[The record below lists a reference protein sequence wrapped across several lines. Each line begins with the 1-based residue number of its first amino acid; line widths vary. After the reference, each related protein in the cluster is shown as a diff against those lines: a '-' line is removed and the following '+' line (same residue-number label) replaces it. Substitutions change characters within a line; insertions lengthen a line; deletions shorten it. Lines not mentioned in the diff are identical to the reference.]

1 MKVELLTSPES
12 LAEMESNA
20 ALAAL
25 TCRGNADKEHEP
37 SEVLG
42 RILKAGHERVLEH
55 ITLTYGVDGISR
67 ALLQEVARHRHI
79 SLSVESTRHT
89 LRKKF
94 DAVSASLPRE
104 YSEYMFVLCSKLQAK
119 PDVPNDELKYYLPE
133 FWPTSLVLT
142 VNIRELRHILN
153 LRTAPAA
160 LKEFRCLG
168 HALFDAVPDG
178 FKYLLGD
185 CVHEEVEEHM
195 REQADGMVKRGR
207 KPKPENADRVQ
218 VSVYLPRSTYEG
230 VKDLARWTQR
240 TMSDV
245 LSDLASEFVE
255 QNADKLSVIRN
266 FLMEVKG
273 SHD

>member
-1 MKVELLTSPES
+1 MQ
-12 LAEMESNA
+12 
-20 ALAAL
+20 
-25 TCRGNADKEHEP
+25 EP
-37 SEVLG
+37 L
-42 RILKAGHERVLEH
+42 RNDKAGHESVLEH
-55 ITLTYGVDGISR
+55 ITLTYGVERISR

-104 YSEYMFVLCSKLQAK
+104 YSEYMFVLCSKLQDK

-142 VNIRELRHILN
+142 VNIRELRHILD

-168 HALFDAVPDG
+168 HALFDAVPEQ
-178 FKYLLGD
+178 FRYLLLD

-195 REQADGMVKRGR
+195 REQADGIAIRGR

-230 VKDLARWTQR
+230 VKDLAIGTRR

-255 QNADKLSVIRN
+255 QNADKLSVIRD
-266 FLMEVKG
+266 FLGKVEASDEEV
-273 SHD
+273 H